1 MSAQFIMK
9 QPMKSNYCLAC
20 RGCCRFKEAN
30 SLWRPKVYFKEEEIL
45 GGGVLTSDILDD
57 KRCVK
62 TKTVGGENF
71 CELLDTKTNK
81 CIAYVARPLEC
92 RLYPFI
98 FLKQEGTVF
107 MAIHLACHFVQEA
120 RDTEEFKSFCQELQ
134 AFFARK
140 EAKEFLRENSA
151 HIFSGHVLKN
161 EIEILF
167 SVCPS

>member
-1 MSAQFIMK
+1 MNTQFILK
-9 QPMKSNYCLAC
+9 QPMKSGYCLAC
-20 RGCCRFKEAN
+20 QGCCRFKEVN
-30 SLWRPKVYFKEEEIL
+30 SPWRPKVYFKEEEIL

-62 TKTVGGENF
+62 TKTVDGEHF

-81 CIAYVARPLEC
+81 CIAYAVRPLEC

-98 FLKQEGTVF
+98 FVKQEGNVF
-107 MAIHLACHFVQEA
+107 LAVHLACPFVQEA
-120 RDTEEFKSFCQELQ
+120 RDTKEFNSCCQELQ
-134 AFFARK
+134 TFFARK
-140 EAKEFLRENSA
+140 EVKNLLKENIA
-151 HIFSGHVLKN
+151 HIFSGHVLKD